1 MLPLLLYHF
10 VIIFFVTTLLY
21 YHTIVWLY
29 YYNITAARAVD
40 RELLYIEWENFF
52 PPTATT
58 AATATAT
65 TTNNNN
71 NKQEQQQMMMMMMMN
86 SFSSLSLSL
95 CLSLLFSFLSLS
107 LSLSLF
113 LVPYLCLPLYITLN
127 LSIVW
132 KRRMAQAIVEWL
144 KVYNLMGVSSHL
156 VSWGYAAQ
164 NCTDCTGTWGQVW
177 IGYH

>member
-1 MLPLLLYHF
+1 MMILWWNHDD
-10 VIIFFVTTLLY
+10 
-21 YHTIVWLY
+21 
-29 YYNITAARAVD
+29 NITAAGAVD
-40 RELLYIEWENFF
+40 QELVYIEWENFF

-71 NKQEQQQMMMMMMMN
+71 NKQEQQQMMMMMMMMMN

-95 CLSLLFSFLSLS
+95 SVSPSSVLFFLS

>member
-1 MLPLLLYHF
+1 M
-10 VIIFFVTTLLY
+10 
-21 YHTIVWLY
+21 
-29 YYNITAARAVD
+29 D

-71 NKQEQQQMMMMMMMN
+71 NKQEQQQMMMMMMMMMN

-107 LSLSLF
+107 LSLSLSF
-113 LVPYLCLPLYITLN
+113 SSLISVSLFILPLTYLLFEN
-127 LSIVW
+127 V
-132 KRRMAQAIVEWL
+132 VWL
-144 KVYNLMGVSSHL
+144 KPSSSGSRCITWWASHRIWFLEGMPPKTVQTAQELEDKYGSGITKRGVSIKGS
-156 VSWGYAAQ
+156 Y
-164 NCTDCTGTWGQVW
+164 
-177 IGYH
+177 I